1 MTAVKFENYITVG
14 SNEFNERMSKYSFN
28 GHVFFPIGT
37 PIPIIVKGSGCPA
50 FAIIDTIKFDKN
62 TTTITFK
69 IKNATEDTRRS
80 AYTMY
85 RNAEGFENNSSSE
98 DSVFG
103 VYRSKT
109 SSSSSSRRANLDDDD
124 DEDDMTYRPK
134 WLK

>member
-1 MTAVKFENYITVG
+1 MTSVKFENYIVVG
-14 SNEFNERMSKYSFN
+14 SNEFSERMSKYAIN
-28 GHVFFPIGT
+28 DHVFFPIGT
-37 PIPIIVKGSGCPA
+37 PIPIIIKGSGCPA
-50 FAIIDTIKFDKN
+50 FAVIDTIKFDKYA
-62 TTTITFK
+62 TTIFFK
-69 IKNATEDTRRS
+69 IKDDVSKDTRAS

-109 SSSSSSRRANLDDDD
+109 TSSSSSKKAKFDDDD
-124 DEDDMTYRPK
+124 DDMTYRPK